1 MSKEE
6 NVRERETL
14 LNWASNLNMD
24 HVILTGNKSGVESIG
39 GKGWSELT
47 VVVRT
52 AFISANR
59 LKILHTFRLGRDLG
73 KIITH
78 HISAESHR
86 NLVAPKKKKSA
97 STKPKCITWSCTLY
111 RVINTISKCKES
123 FTGIKSTHDKD
134 DQDTSKEGKSLNMA
148 KNDKSLQLREGHLKS
163 SITNGPRSNGW
174 SFNSIQHL
182 PSIR

>member
-1 MSKEE
+1 MFL
-6 NVRERETL
+6 V
-14 LNWASNLNMD
+14 
-24 HVILTGNKSGVESIG
+24 SIG
-39 GKGWSELT
+39 GKVWKDLSLT
-47 VVVRT
+47 VKK
-52 AFISANR
+52 AFIAANG
-59 LKILHTFRLGRDLG
+59 LKIPHKFRAGAVVG
-73 KIITH
+73 KIIAQ
-78 HISAESHR
+78 HICAKSHR
-86 NLVAPKKKKSA
+86 DIVAPRKKKKSA

-174 SFNSIQHL
+174 SFNSIQPL